1 MAVCEYLGLCVLQKL
16 PTAEIQ
22 ETEHGLLELN
32 RFLWWRKLEAHKML
46 LGIAVPWVPCWVS
59 VWSSSLAP
67 GTFSVLC
74 TLLPTAQRGYL
85 KGTAPHAIQ
94 VYSSK
99 DMVSAHSSIHW
110 KIFIEHLLWTY
121 SYWKYFQ
128 IQILKNHLIEMYNYY
143 FSHQIND
150 LI

>member
-46 LGIAVPWVPCWVS
+46 LGIAVLLGALLGISLELEPCTWGLL
-59 VWSSSLAP
+59 SSMYPTSH
-67 GTFSVLC
+67 SSER
-74 TLLPTAQRGYL
+74 LPYGDSS
-85 KGTAPHAIQ
+85 HAIQ

-99 DMVSAHSSIHW
+99 DMVSAHSSIH
-110 KIFIEHLLWTY
+110 
-121 SYWKYFQ
+121 
-128 IQILKNHLIEMYNYY
+128 
-143 FSHQIND
+143 
-150 LI
+150 